1 MTGELRNRVKSQ
13 IKSVDILGKQS
24 ILYRTSR
31 GGPGSL
37 VFVLRIIRS
46 RGGTA
51 HALCSTPGRNDG
63 NWFIAIDDRIRRVI
77 LHDGS

>member
-1 MTGELRNRVKSQ
+1 MSDIRIV
-13 IKSVDILGKQS
+13 SVVILGEQS

-31 GGPGSL
+31 GRPGSL

-51 HALCSTPGRNDG
+51 QTLCSTPRRNDG
-63 NWFIAIDDRIRRVI
+63 NWFIAIDDSIRRVI
-77 LHDGS
+77 LHDVS